1 MTARGSSAS
10 FDCRSGAVARGSSRG
25 SALGGA
31 EAGAA
36 AAAGVVGLIAAA
48 GRVSVAGALDVGGA
62 FTCTNSDAGG
72 PATVGAGLTADGRRN
87 SGTRAHAAVA
97 VSNPTT
103 RRTSMIRSVLIEIM
117 VGISIR
123 FAARLPTVT
132 QSMCNLGAPGRGLE
146 ARSICYPPTASRDQY
161 RPY

>member
-10 FDCRSGAVARGSSRG
+10 FDCRSGAVARRSSRG
-25 SALGGA
+25 SALGGPQ
-31 EAGAA
+31 AGED

-62 FTCTNSDAGG
+62 FTCTNSDAAG
-72 PATVGAGLTADGRRN
+72 PATVGAGLSADGRRN
-87 SGTRAHAAVA
+87 SVTRAHAAVA

-117 VGISIR
+117 VATSIR
-123 FAARLPTVT
+123 FSSRRPTVT
-132 QSMCNLGAPGRGLE
+132 PSTYNLGAPGRGLE
-146 ARSICYPPTASRDQY
+146 AGSICYP
-161 RPY
+161 

>member
-36 AAAGVVGLIAAA
+36 AAAGVVDLIAAA

-62 FTCTNSDAGG
+62 LTCTNSDAGG
-72 PATVGAGLTADGRRN
+72 PATVGAGLTANGRRN
-87 SGTRAHAAVA
+87 SVTRAHAAVA

-103 RRTSMIRSVLIEIM
+103 RRTRSGAL
-117 VGISIR
+117 
-123 FAARLPTVT
+123 AAK
-132 QSMCNLGAPGRGLE
+132 QSTTTIPIVMAGTGDAVFSGLVASL
-146 ARSICYPPTASRDQY
+146 ARPAGNIAGLFCGQNP
-161 RPY
+161 

>member
-132 QSMCNLGAPGRGLE
+132 HSTCNLGAPGRGLE
-146 ARSICYPPTASRDQY
+146 AGSICYPPTGSRDQY